1 MMADPIE
8 RAEIRTA
15 IAQSAVVGSISRK
28 LGDELIAA
36 SREVVL
42 AWYQRSN
49 GEVRLRTAVTKLE
62 ELVGRPR

>member
-1 MMADPIE
+1 MADQVE
-8 RAEIRTA
+8 RAEIREA
-15 IAQSAVVGSISRK
+15 IAQSTVVGSISRK